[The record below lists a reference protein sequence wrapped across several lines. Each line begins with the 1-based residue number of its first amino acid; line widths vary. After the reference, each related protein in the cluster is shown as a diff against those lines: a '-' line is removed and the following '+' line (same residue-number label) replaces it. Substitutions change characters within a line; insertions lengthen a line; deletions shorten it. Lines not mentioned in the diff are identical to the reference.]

1 MRLLYLPVN
10 SVFVLLVYFDI
21 SLNIQALLVCPAM
34 SGPASLSVIV
44 LSCNF
49 SQPDTAS
56 TDEEPVPSAA
66 VGSV

>member
-1 MRLLYLPVN
+1 MNFYSRIMRLLYLPVN
-10 SVFVLLVYFDI
+10 SVCVACFFDN

-49 SQPDTAS
+49 SQPVVTHRW
-56 TDEEPVPSAA
+56 
-66 VGSV
+66 